1 MLSDERQLK
10 AMRLLQEDPEI
21 SQRQL
26 ATAMGIS
33 VGATNYCLRALV
45 DKGWVKLENFQKNPN
60 KLGYLYLL
68 TPTGVNAKAALT
80 AEFLKQTIFQT
91 NSVHRLMRK
100 ILGICTVL
108 DSDLIMKMQQKVS
121 GQLHAD
127 MSHSKRN
134 YYKMRSAVLM
144 KAIMTLS
151 IVNVHNISRQIMLR
165 YCK

>member
-80 AEFLKQTIFQT
+80 AEFLK
-91 NSVHRLMRK
+91 RK
-100 ILGICTVL
+100 LVEYEKLSDEIESLRHEVGHSCPCHGI
-108 DSDLIMKMQQKVS
+108 S
-121 GQLHAD
+121 GF
-127 MSHSKRN
+127 
-134 YYKMRSAVLM
+134 YW
-144 KAIMTLS
+144 
-151 IVNVHNISRQIMLR
+151 ISPLTPFIRAGFFGYRVRRI
-165 YCK
+165 Y